1 MDIRISTNSLAA
13 TDSWYVYA
21 LSYKQKKTYLNNLK
35 FIIYEIKPK
44 PKDMNIF
51 MPTYKQLR
59 DRPFALSEMEQTG
72 EPYICLHAKSM
83 VIDDKVAFIGSYN
96 LDPRSENLNTEVG
109 AVIQDGKFAKRL
121 KDSIK
126 KDMEPQNLWVIGK
139 KKIPLRLTT
148 PNTVLL
154 EFSSLI
160 PLLDPWPFQNI
171 ASFKLIEGKQFVELD
186 HKDFYDNYRDVG
198 SFPQVNDTSG
208 TKAIGAFMV
217 KGFFSFVKPLL

>member
-1 MDIRISTNSLAA
+1 MYNAG
-13 TDSWYVYA
+13 
-21 LSYKQKKTYLNNLK
+21 
-35 FIIYEIKPK
+35 
-44 PKDMNIF
+44 KD
-51 MPTYKQLR
+51 
-59 DRPFALSEMEQTG
+59 
-72 EPYICLHAKSM
+72 
-83 VIDDKVAFIGSYN
+83 IGSYN

-109 AVIQDGKFAKRL
+109 VVIQDGRFAKRL

-126 KDMEPQNLWVIGK
+126 KDMEPQNSWVIGK

-148 PNTVLL
+148 PNAVLL

-171 ASFKLIEGKQFVELD
+171 ASFELIEGKQFVELD

-198 SFPQVNDTSG
+198 SFPQVNDTRG

-217 KGFFSFVKPLL
+217 KGFFSFVKLLL